1 MGQHNV
7 VENGINPHKVMLFP
21 RQKDLLS
28 LPVPSDK
35 RGKGGPTQG
44 VSYSLGKVVHD
55 SCW

>member
-7 VENGINPHKVMLFP
+7 VENGINPHKVMLFS

-44 VSYSLGKVVHD
+44 VSYSLGKVVHA
-55 SCW
+55 SLW